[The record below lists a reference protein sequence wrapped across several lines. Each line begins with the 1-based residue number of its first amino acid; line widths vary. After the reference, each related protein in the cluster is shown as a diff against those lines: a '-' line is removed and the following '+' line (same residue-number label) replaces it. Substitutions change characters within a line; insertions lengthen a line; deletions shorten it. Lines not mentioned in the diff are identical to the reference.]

1 MRRSVRRGMA
11 LTIMTL
17 LLLGDTVAAAE
28 AVKRFADVKPGAWYE
43 SSVAWALSEGI
54 VSGYPDG
61 TFRPGA
67 TLTEAEFMTM
77 LLRQAGLS
85 LRAKRPGEPWHAPV
99 YEQASAWLDRAVPA
113 EDADKPQTRGKAAV
127 LIAASLGRS
136 LDESAAV
143 RFLLVEGIA
152 KGRSAAVPDDFA
164 PAATMTRAEAVSFML
179 RIADYA
185 AKTSAVRPTK
195 DGPDQPA
202 GGKLPVIG
210 NPGGGPGNP
219 PGNNPD
225 NGGNNGNGRPNSP
238 PSDADNLAE
247 RTAQL
252 TQRTNAL
259 GLTFEEQGQTLSV
272 AHPSGQGNGAL
283 LIPTSDSSGA
293 VQILDDTEAG
303 CLAAAH
309 ALLQYAGIALDAG
322 TFSNTLASVKDTGN
336 NAALKIGSQI
346 VTFTRTN
353 TPGQITIHYTK
364 M

>member
-1 MRRSVRRGMA
+1 MMRSIRLGMA
-11 LTIMTL
+11 AAIVTL
-17 LLLGDTVAAAE
+17 LLLGDSVAGAQAA
-28 AVKRFADVKPGAWYE
+28 KRFADVKPGAWYE
-43 SSVAWALSEGI
+43 SSVAWALAQGI

-67 TLTEAEFMTM
+67 TLTEAEFLTM
-77 LLRQAGLS
+77 LLKQAGQP

-99 YEQASAWLDRAVPA
+99 YEQAASWLQEAVRPA
-113 EDADKPQTRGKAAV
+113 DADKLQTRGKAAV

-136 LDESAAV
+136 LDEGAAV

-152 KGRSAAVPDDFA
+152 KGRAATPGDFA

-185 AKTSAVRPTK
+185 AKAAAARPPK
-195 DGPDQPA
+195 EKPDIPPTD
-202 GGKLPVIG
+202 KPPVIG
-210 NPGGGPGNP
+210 NAGGGSGSGNPSGENPGN
-219 PGNNPD
+219 
-225 NGGNNGNGRPNSP
+225 GGTERPNSP
-238 PSDADNLAE
+238 PSNADNSAE

-252 TQRTNAL
+252 TQRINAL
-259 GLTFEEQGQTLSV
+259 GLSIEKQGQTLSV
-272 AHPSGQGNGAL
+272 AHPSGQGSGAL
-283 LIPTSDSSGA
+283 LIPSSDGVGA

-309 ALLQYAGIALDAG
+309 ALLQYAGIAMDG
-322 TFSNTLASVKDTGN
+322 SVFSNTLASVTDTGN

-346 VTFTRTN
+346 VTFMRTN